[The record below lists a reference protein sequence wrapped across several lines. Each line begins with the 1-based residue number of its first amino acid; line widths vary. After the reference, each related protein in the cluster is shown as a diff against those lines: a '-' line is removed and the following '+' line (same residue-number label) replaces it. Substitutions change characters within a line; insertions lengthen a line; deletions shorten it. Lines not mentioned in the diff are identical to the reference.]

1 MKSLKLQRLLI
12 SSDLE
17 KAARIVQFD
26 ERKTVIFGE
35 NDTGKSCLIKS
46 IYAAFGA
53 DAYKTNDNWNA
64 LKTDLLVEFMVND
77 VPYRVMRS
85 GSFFALFDGHG
96 HAIWSGAGVV
106 SGIGPQIA
114 QLLEF
119 KLTLSDRQGTQVVPP
134 PAFCFLP
141 FYVDQDIGWLR
152 SWASFA
158 GLGQFENPKR
168 DVAYF
173 HAGLRPNEYYVA
185 KATKI
190 DADHIID
197 DLKVDRRALNRA
209 AVRLQAG
216 RNPLKFDLMPEH
228 FADRIDALLTECQ
241 ALQDKRDQVQRGL
254 SDLHSRRAAL
264 IEQSAIAC
272 NALAELDADYEFIRK
287 TADAEIICPTCG
299 TAHLNDFANKF
310 GLISDA
316 ETCRGF
322 LLEVRQNIAKVD
334 EAISL
339 ERAKFEDLAENIDR
353 INSIL
358 NEQRGEL
365 KLRDLVEGESERMVD
380 DAIAAEHSDIN
391 TKIGEQDA
399 RSDEALATMKSF
411 EDKKFQKTIK
421 DRYFQL
427 MKQFIFELQVP
438 GLAEKNYKQIDC
450 VINETGSDL
459 PRALLAYY
467 YAFVNT
473 MRASSTSVLCP
484 LIVDSPVQQDQDPA
498 NATRMIQFALE
509 HVPDDMQLI
518 LGSVSL
524 HGAVYDGYS
533 IEIEGKRS
541 LLQSDA
547 YNEVSGIMK
556 PYYDTLIRPKTS
568 P

>member
-1 MKSLKLQRLLI
+1 MRNLKLQRLLI

-17 KAARIVQFD
+17 KGARIVQFHD
-26 ERKTVIFGE
+26 RRTVIFGE

-53 DAYKTNDNWNA
+53 DAYKTNDSWNA
-64 LKTDLLVEFMVND
+64 LKANLLVEFTVND
-77 VPYRVMRS
+77 VPYRILRS

-96 HAIWSGAGVV
+96 HAIWSGSGII
-106 SGIGPQIA
+106 SGIGPQLA
-114 QLLEF
+114 QLLDF
-119 KLTLSDRQGTQVVPP
+119 KLTLSDRQGNQVVPP

-173 HAGLRPNEYYVA
+173 HAGLRPNEYYIA
-185 KATKI
+185 KAAKF
-190 DADHIID
+190 DADRVID

-209 AVRLQAG
+209 AVRLKSG
-216 RNPLKFDLMPEH
+216 RGPAKFDLMPEA
-228 FADRIDALLTECQ
+228 FASRIDALLSECQ
-241 ALQDKRDQVQRGL
+241 AVQDKRDQVQRGL
-254 SDLHSRRAAL
+254 ADLHSRRAAL
-264 IEQSAIAC
+264 LEQSAIAG

-287 TADAEIICPTCG
+287 TADTEIICPTCG
-299 TAHLNDFANKF
+299 TAHSNDFANKF

-322 LLEVRQNIAKVD
+322 LLEVRQDLNKVD
-334 EAISL
+334 DEISL
-339 ERAKFEDLAENIDR
+339 ERTKLESLTESVDR
-353 INSIL
+353 INAIL

-365 KLRDLVEGESERMVD
+365 KFRDLIEGESERMVD
-380 DAIAAEHSDIN
+380 DAIAAEQSDIN

-411 EDKKFQKTIK
+411 EDKKFQKAIK
-421 DRYFQL
+421 DRYLQH
-427 MKQFIFELQVP
+427 MKQFVMELQVP
-438 GLAEKNYKQIDC
+438 GLSEKSYKQIDC
-450 VINETGSDL
+450 AINETGSDL

-473 MRASSTSVLCP
+473 MRGSSASVLCP
-484 LIVDSPVQQDQDPA
+484 LVVDSPVQQDQDPA
-498 NATRMIQFALE
+498 NATRMIEFALE
-509 HVPDDMQLI
+509 RVPEGMQLI

-524 HGAVYDGYS
+524 HGAAYDGYS
-533 IEIEGKRS
+533 IKIEGKRS
-541 LLQSDA
+541 LLGADA
-547 YNEVSGIMK
+547 YDEVAGVMK
-556 PYYDTLIRPKTS
+556 PYYDALIRPQTS

>member
-12 SSDLE
+12 CSDLE
-17 KAARIVQFD
+17 KVARVVRFD
-26 ERKTVIFGE
+26 ELRTVIFGE

-53 DAYKTNDNWNA
+53 DAYKTNDNWDA
-64 LKTDLLVEFMVND
+64 LKTNLLVEFTVND
-77 VPYRVMRS
+77 TPYRVMRS
-85 GSFFALFDGHG
+85 GSFFALFDGQG
-96 HAIWSGAGVV
+96 HAIWSGSGVV

-119 KLTLSDRQGTQVVPP
+119 KLTLSDRQGSQVVPP

-152 SWASFA
+152 SWSSFA
-158 GLGQFENPKR
+158 GLSQFENPKR

-190 DADHIID
+190 DADRIID
-197 DLKVDRRALNRA
+197 ELKVDRRALNRA
-209 AVRLQAG
+209 AVRLQSG
-216 RNPLKFDLMPEH
+216 RRPIKFDLMPEG
-228 FADRIDALLTECQ
+228 FVDRIDVLLSECQ
-241 ALQDKRDQVQRGL
+241 TLQDKRDKVQRGL
-254 SDLHSRRAAL
+254 AELHSKRAAL
-264 IEQSAIAC
+264 IEQSTIAG

-287 TADAEIICPTCG
+287 TSDVEIICPTCG

-322 LLEVRQNIAKVD
+322 LLEVRQEIAKVD

-339 ERAKFEDLAENIDR
+339 ERAKFEDLADNVER

-365 KLRDLVEGESERMVD
+365 KLRDLVEGESERLVD
-380 DAIAAEHSDIN
+380 DAIAAEQSDIN

-411 EDKKFQKTIK
+411 EDRKFQKTIK
-421 DRYFQL
+421 DRYLKF
-427 MKQFIFELQVP
+427 MKQFVMELQVP
-438 GLAEKNYKQIDC
+438 GLAEKSYKQIDC

-473 MRASSTSVLCP
+473 MRASSASVLCP
-484 LIVDSPVQQDQDPA
+484 LILDSPVQQDQDPA
-498 NATRMIQFALE
+498 NAMRMIQFALE

-524 HGAVYDGYS
+524 HGAAYDGYS

-541 LLQSDA
+541 LLEADA
-547 YNEVSGIMK
+547 YDEVTSIMK
-556 PYYDTLIRPKTS
+556 PYYDALIRPQAS

>member
-12 SSDLE
+12 CSDLE
-17 KAARIVQFD
+17 KAARIVQFND
-26 ERKTVIFGE
+26 RRTVIIGP

-53 DAYKTNDNWNA
+53 DAYKTNDNWGA
-64 LKTDLLVEFMVND
+64 LRANLLVEFTVND
-77 VPYRVMRS
+77 VAYRVMRS
-85 GSFFALFDGHG
+85 GSFFALFDGNG
-96 HAIWSGAGVV
+96 RAIWSGSGVT

-119 KLTLSDRQGTQVVPP
+119 KLTLSDRQGNQLVPP

-152 SWASFA
+152 SWSSFA
-158 GLGQFENPKR
+158 GVGQFENPKR

-173 HAGLRPNEYYVA
+173 HAGLRPNEYYIA
-185 KATKI
+185 KAMKI
-190 DADHIID
+190 DADRIID

-209 AVRLQAG
+209 AVRLQSG
-216 RNPLKFDLMPEH
+216 RKPIQFDLVPEN
-228 FADRIDALLTECQ
+228 FADRIDVLLTECQ
-241 ALQDKRDQVQRGL
+241 ELQEKRDEVQRGL
-254 SDLHSRRAAL
+254 ADLHSKRAAL
-264 IEQSAIAC
+264 IEQSTIAA

-287 TADAEIICPTCG
+287 TVDVEIICPTCG

-322 LLEVRQNIAKVD
+322 LLEVRHEIAEVD
-334 EAISL
+334 EIIAL
-339 ERAKFEDLAENIDR
+339 ERAKFENLAENVER

-365 KLRDLVEGESERMVD
+365 KLRDLVEGESERMID
-380 DAIAAEHSDIN
+380 DAIAAEQSDIN

-399 RSDEALATMKSF
+399 RLDEALATMKSF
-411 EDKKFQKTIK
+411 EDKKFQKEIK

-427 MKQFIFELQVP
+427 MKRFVGELQVP
-438 GLAEKNYKQIDC
+438 GLAEKSYKQIDC

-467 YAFVNT
+467 FAFVNT
-473 MRASSTSVLCP
+473 MHASSASVLCP
-484 LIVDSPVQQDQDPA
+484 FIVDSPVQQDQDPA

-509 HVPDDMQLI
+509 HVPAGMQLI

-533 IEIEGKRS
+533 IELEGERS
-541 LLQSDA
+541 LLRADA
-547 YNEVSGIMK
+547 YDEVTSIMK
-556 PYYDTLIRPKTS
+556 PYYDALLRPQAI

>member
-12 SSDLE
+12 ASDLE
-17 KAARIVQFD
+17 KSARIVQFN

-53 DAYKTNDNWNA
+53 DAYKTNDNWDA
-64 LKTDLLVEFMVND
+64 LKTNLLVEFTVND

-85 GSFFALFDGHG
+85 GSFFALFDGLG
-96 HAIWSGAGVV
+96 QALWSGSGVG

-119 KLTLSDRQGTQVVPP
+119 KLTLSDRQGNQVVPP

-152 SWASFA
+152 SWASFS

-197 DLKVDRRALNRA
+197 DLKVDRRALSRA
-209 AVRLQAG
+209 AERLQAG
-216 RNPLKFDLMPEH
+216 RRPIKFDLVPEN
-228 FADRIDALLTECQ
+228 FADRIDALLGECQ
-241 ALQDKRDQVQRGL
+241 VLQDKQGHVQRGL
-254 SDLHSRRAAL
+254 AELHSKRAAL
-264 IEQSAIAC
+264 IEQGAIAG

-287 TADAEIICPTCG
+287 AVDTEIICPTCG
-299 TAHLNDFANKF
+299 TTHLNDFANKF

-322 LLEVRQNIAKVD
+322 LLEVRQEIAKVD
-334 EAISL
+334 GAISL
-339 ERAKFEDLAENIDR
+339 ERAKFENLGENIDR
-353 INSIL
+353 INAIL

-365 KLRDLVEGESERMVD
+365 KLRDLVKGESERMVD
-380 DAIAAEHSDIN
+380 DAIAAEQSDIN
-391 TKIGEQDA
+391 TKIGEHDA
-399 RSDEALATMKSF
+399 RSDEAAATMKSF

-421 DRYFQL
+421 DRYFQY
-427 MKQFIFELQVP
+427 MKRFISELQVP
-438 GLAEKNYKQIDC
+438 GLAEKSYKQIDC

-473 MRASSTSVLCP
+473 MRGSSTSVVCP

-498 NATRMIQFALE
+498 NATRMIQFALDR
-509 HVPDDMQLI
+509 VPDDMQLI

-524 HGAVYDGYS
+524 HGAAYDGFK
-533 IEIEGKRS
+533 IEIDGKRS
-541 LLQSDA
+541 LLRADA
-547 YNEVSGIMK
+547 YDEVSAIMK
-556 PYYDTLIRPKTS
+556 PYYEVLIRPQAS